1 MLRSIIAITIAL
13 YAIGFAC
20 AALAAVRWPSLLM
33 MAALFDNGSGV
44 ATALNEKMNW
54 RELGLSFGLAYLVAA
69 FFFYSCATCVARR
82 KAGSIIFY
90 ILGVG
95 LGFVPLM
102 VFNFEADWWQSPDT
116 FQQTV
121 LFSGVMTLFLFGALL
136 ELDRARKA
144 ARKDAARQGKQLRM
158 TTEQGNVS
166 PAMTIGAAP
175 VSAPVLD
182 SVPAPVSAPAMKRA
196 RRKPVPAAI
205 ARQRESFAA
214 HGRRARSR
222 NMR

>member
-13 YAIGFAC
+13 YAIGFAF

-44 ATALNEKMNW
+44 ATALNEKMDW
-54 RELGLSFGLAYLVAA
+54 RELGLSFGLANLVAA

-95 LGFVPLM
+95 IGFVPLM
-102 VFNFEADWWQSPDT
+102 VFNFEADWWQNPDT
-116 FQQTV
+116 FQQIV
-121 LFSGVMTLFLFGALL
+121 LFSGVMTVFLFGALL

-144 ARKDAARQGKQLRM
+144 ARKEAARQAKQSGM
-158 TTEQGNVS
+158 IVDKVNVP
-166 PAMTIGAAP
+166 PAVTVGAAP
-175 VSAPVLD
+175 AQVQAT
-182 SVPAPVSAPAMKRA
+182 APAMKRV

-205 ARQRESFAA
+205 ARQRASFAA
-214 HGRRARSR
+214 HGRRAKAR
-222 NMR
+222 NVR